1 MRQEGAGKSMDG
13 RDVRE
18 KSVEGLPCSSVL
30 SILSDHHMS
39 KPLMIKS
46 SRWEQFTYTA
56 VPLSVV
62 AIVVVLIIPL
72 PTFVIDMLI
81 TANITGSVLVLLTA
95 MQVKRPLEFSV
106 FPTLVL
112 MATMFRLALNV
123 AVTRQVLLRGYAGVV
138 VSSFGHFVIGGSIVV
153 GLVVFFILIIIQ
165 FVVITSGSGRVAE
178 VAARFTLD
186 AMPGKQ
192 MAIDAD
198 RASGAIDEHE
208 AHRRRREIADEADF
222 YGAMDGASKFVRGD
236 AIAAIVITLINL
248 VGGFAIGVFQ
258 RHLSPAESISTYS
271 LLSVGDGLVSQIPA
285 LLLSLSTG
293 IIVTRGATDHGLGY
307 DVVKQLSRF
316 RRIVRATGLIMAIL
330 AVVPGLPALPFLL
343 VGGLVFTFGTRL
355 PKDVSDGTPEGQ
367 PTPAATPAIEE
378 SPGALAAGM
387 AVEPLSLELGIDLI
401 DLVQPERGGDL
412 LDRVKV
418 LRRNV
423 AMELGVVMPRVHTR
437 DNLDL
442 PNAEYAIK
450 VHGIEVARGQAPRG
464 KLLAIGENLEGLAGT
479 DTRDPAFGGRAKWIP
494 VGLSHQ
500 AAVAGVTVV
509 DRSAVVTTH
518 LAEIVREH
526 AGELVSRQDTKLL
539 LDALKATNPVVLEEM
554 AAVNLT
560 LGDVQGVLRG
570 LLDEGVPVRDL
581 VRIIEALTEQARSQ
595 QKDADSLLEAARL
608 ALATTIESLYNKDG
622 ALSVITFSPA
632 LEQSLLG
639 SLRIGERGRR
649 SLGIPA
655 GEAEAIVRDVGR
667 LFSEAE
673 AKTQILVLL
682 CATRL
687 RPAVWRLFKPSLPRM
702 GVVGVGEIGSGVVI
716 SLVGSVNREVTT
728 VV

>member
-1 MRQEGAGKSMDG
+1 MA
-13 RDVRE
+13 
-18 KSVEGLPCSSVL
+18 
-30 SILSDHHMS
+30 

-95 MQVKRPLEFSV
+95 MQVKKPLEFSV

-112 MATMFRLALNV
+112 LATMFRLALNV
-123 AVTRQVLLRGYAGVV
+123 AVTRQVLLNGYAGIV

-236 AIAAIVITLINL
+236 AIAAIVITMINL

-258 RHLSPAESISTYS
+258 RHLSPAEAISTYS

-285 LLLSLSTG
+285 LLLSLATG
-293 IIVTRGATDHGLGY
+293 IIVTRGATEHGLGY

-330 AVVPGLPALPFLL
+330 AIIPGLPALPFLL
-343 VGGLVFTFGTRL
+343 VGGLVFTFGSRL
-355 PKDVSDGTPEGQ
+355 PKDVAEGVPEGQ
-367 PTPAATPAIEE
+367 STPATTPPAIEE
-378 SPGALAAGM
+378 SPDALAAGM

-401 DLVQPERGGDL
+401 DLVQSERGGDL

-608 ALATTIESLYNKDG
+608 ALATTIGSLYNKEG
-622 ALSVITFSPA
+622 ELSVITFSPA

-655 GEAEAIVRDVGR
+655 GEAEAIVRDVGG

-673 AKTQILVLL
+673 ATAHIPVLL

-728 VV
+728 VA

>member
-1 MRQEGAGKSMDG
+1 
-13 RDVRE
+13 
-18 KSVEGLPCSSVL
+18 
-30 SILSDHHMS
+30 
-39 KPLMIKS
+39 MIKS
-46 SRWEQFTYTA
+46 SRWDRFTYTA

-72 PTFVIDMLI
+72 PTFLIDMLI

-95 MQVKRPLEFSV
+95 MQVKKPLEFSV

-138 VSSFGHFVIGGSIVV
+138 VSSFGHFVVGGSIVV

-198 RASGAIDEHE
+198 RASGAIDEAE
-208 AHRRRREIADEADF
+208 ARRRRREIADEADF

-236 AIAAIVITLINL
+236 AIAAIVITMINL
-248 VGGFAIGVFQ
+248 IGGFAIGMFQ
-258 RHLSPAESISTYS
+258 RHLSPGEAISTYS

-293 IIVTRGATDHGLGY
+293 IIVTRGATEHGLGY

-316 RRIVRATGLIMAIL
+316 RRVVRATGLIMALL
-330 AVVPGLPALPFLL
+330 AVIPGLPALPFLV
-343 VGGLVFTFGTRL
+343 VGGLVFAFGTRL
-355 PKDVSDGTPEGQ
+355 PGDVIED
-367 PTPAATPAIEE
+367 AAEVPLVPNIKAIEE
-378 SPGALAAGM
+378 SPLALAAGM

-401 DLVQPERGGDL
+401 DLVQQERGGDL

-418 LRRNV
+418 LRRNI
-423 AMELGVVMPRVHTR
+423 AMELGVVMPKVHTR

-442 PNAEYAIK
+442 ANDEYSIK

-494 VGLSHQ
+494 IGLSHQ

-518 LAEIVREH
+518 LAEIVRRH
-526 AGELVSRQDTKLL
+526 AGELVSRQDTKML
-539 LDALKATNPVVLEEM
+539 LDGLKASNPAVLEEM
-554 AAVNLT
+554 AAANLT
-560 LGDVQGVLRG
+560 LGDIQAVLRG

-581 VRIIEALTEQARSQ
+581 VRILEALTEQARTQ

-608 ALATTIESLYNKDG
+608 ALSATIGSLYDKDG
-622 ALSVITFSPA
+622 AVSVITLSPA

-649 SLGIPA
+649 ILGIPA
-655 GEAEAIVRDVGR
+655 NEAEAIVRDVGR
-667 LFSEAE
+667 LFSESE
-673 AKTQILVLL
+673 SKTLLPVLL

-687 RPAVWRLFKPSLPRM
+687 RPALGRLVKPTLPRM
-702 GVVGVGEIGSGVVI
+702 GVVGIGEIGSAVMI
-716 SLVGSVNREVTT
+716 STVGSVNREVTA

>member
-1 MRQEGAGKSMDG
+1 MSDG
-13 RDVRE
+13 PAVTT
-18 KSVEGLPCSSVL
+18 
-30 SILSDHHMS
+30 
-39 KPLMIKS
+39 
-46 SRWEQFTYTA
+46 SRWERLTHMA

-62 AIVVVLIIPL
+62 AVVVVLVIPL
-72 PTFVIDMLI
+72 PTFVIDILI

-95 MQVKRPLEFSV
+95 MQVKRPLDFSV

-186 AMPGKQ
+186 GMPGKQ

-208 AHRRRREIADEADF
+208 ASRRRREIADEADF

-236 AIAAIVITLINL
+236 AIAAIVITMINL
-248 VGGFAIGVFQ
+248 VGGLAIGIFQ
-258 RHLSPAESISTYS
+258 RHLSASSAVDTYS

-293 IIVTRGATDHGLGY
+293 IIVTRGATEHDLGH
-307 DVVKQLSRF
+307 DVVTQLSRF
-316 RRIVRATGLIMAIL
+316 RRIVRATGVIMACL
-330 AVVPGLPALPFLL
+330 AIVPGLPSLPFLI
-343 VGGLVFTFGTRL
+343 VGALVFAFGTRL
-355 PKDVSDGTPEGQ
+355 PKDVTTEAS
-367 PTPAATPAIEE
+367 PAASLALAAPDE
-378 SPGALAAGM
+378 SPDALAAGM

-401 DLVQPERGGDL
+401 DLVQAERGGDL
-412 LDRVKV
+412 LDRVKA

-423 AMELGVVMPRVHTR
+423 ALELGVVMPRVHTR

-442 PNAEYAIK
+442 PADTYAIK

-464 KLLAIGENLEGLAGT
+464 KVLAIGEKLDGLSGT
-479 DTRDPAFGGRAKWIP
+479 DTRDPAFGARAKWIP
-494 VGLSHQ
+494 IGLSHQ

-518 LAEIVREH
+518 LAEVVRER
-526 AGELVSRQDTKLL
+526 AGELISRQDTKLL
-539 LDALKATNPVVLEEM
+539 LDGLRATNPVVLDEM
-554 AAVNLT
+554 AAAGLT

-581 VRIIEALTEQARSQ
+581 VRILEALTEQARSQ
-595 QKDADSLLEAARL
+595 AKDPDSLLEAARL
-608 ALATTIESLYNKDG
+608 ALVTTIDSLYEREG
-622 ALSVITFSPA
+622 TIAVITLAPA
-632 LEQSLLG
+632 LEQALIE
-639 SLRIGERGRR
+639 SLRVGDRGRR
-649 SLGIPA
+649 TLGVTA
-655 GEAEAIVRDVGR
+655 TEAEAIVRDVGR
-667 LFSEAE
+667 LWSDAD
-673 AKTQILVLL
+673 ARGVVAVVV

-687 RPAVWRLFKPSLPRM
+687 RHALWRMLRPSLPR
-702 GVVGVGEIGSGVVI
+702 VGVLALGEIGVGVVV
-716 SLVGSVNREVTT
+716 SPVGSVTREISAAA
-728 VV
+728 

>member
-1 MRQEGAGKSMDG
+1 MY
-13 RDVRE
+13 E
-18 KSVEGLPCSSVL
+18 KSPWRIPCSSVL
-30 SILSDHHMS
+30 FILADHPVP

-46 SRWEQFTYTA
+46 SRWERFTYTA

-72 PTFVIDMLI
+72 PTFLIDMLI

-95 MQVKRPLEFSV
+95 MQVKKPLEFSV

-208 AHRRRREIADEADF
+208 AQRRRREIADEADF

-236 AIAAIVITLINL
+236 AIAAIVITMINL
-248 VGGFAIGVFQ
+248 IGGFAIGMFQ
-258 RHLSPAESISTYS
+258 RHLSPGEAISTYS

-293 IIVTRGATDHGLGY
+293 IIVTRGATEHGLGY

-316 RRIVRATGLIMAIL
+316 RRVVRATGLIMAML
-330 AVVPGLPALPFLL
+330 AVIPGLPALPFLI
-343 VGGLVFTFGTRL
+343 VGGLVFAFGTRL
-355 PKDVSDGTPEGQ
+355 PGDVPDEAPESQ
-367 PTPAATPAIEE
+367 TAPATLAIEE
-378 SPGALAAGM
+378 SPNALAAGM

-494 VGLSHQ
+494 IGLSHQ

-518 LAEIVREH
+518 LAEIVRRH

-539 LDALKATNPVVLEEM
+539 LDALKASNPAVLEEM
-554 AAVNLT
+554 AAANLT
-560 LGDVQGVLRG
+560 LGDIQGVLRG

-608 ALATTIESLYNKDG
+608 ALATTIESLYDKDG
-622 ALSVITFSPA
+622 TLSVITFSPV
-632 LEQSLLG
+632 LEQSLLS

-673 AKTQILVLL
+673 SKALIPVLL

-687 RPAVWRLFKPSLPRM
+687 RPALWRLFKPSLPRM
-702 GVVGVGEIGSGVVI
+702 GVIGVGEIGSGVVI
-716 SLVGSVNREVTT
+716 SSVGSVNYEVTA